1 MKKLRKD
8 KFRKILAFMVAL
20 ALMVS
25 CVPSAYTI
33 SASETFGD
41 GTDDLFTDGEGSS
54 GPEAE
59 ESTPDVSSADQE
71 KQAQQTMLTYENDSV
86 KVTAEALEEG
96 SLPQNT
102 SLRVDTVNENTS
114 VSYDTVSQKLSKA
127 AEDKG
132 SSLRGFFALDVYFAD
147 ADGNRVEPNGR
158 VKVTIEYK
166 TPAAPELTDA
176 ANTSVTVEKLR
187 YNSSTGETEVNTLQ
201 PDEDLKVLN
210 VTEEKKVQTIQ
221 AETGNAAV
229 FAVMWDSPETAADEA
244 ENDESPIDSENNSDN
259 VDISGDEVTPEPTLT
274 EAPTEEPTVTEEPE
288 VTETPA
294 EEPEVTE
301 VPEEEQEVTDL
312 TQEDMVTYTKTIDNV
327 EITATAARGVLP
339 DEAELNVTSI
349 DKGNTQYSDVSEKL
363 EAKAKEEN
371 YSIAGFLAYDIF
383 FTDKDGNKIEPQD
396 GKVKVSMAYTQAAVP
411 EEITNQENT
420 AEPENE
426 SEAADVSDSD
436 DSIADSASDSS
447 EDTVKS
453 NIQQCEVSLVH
464 LSEDADGQVKE
475 VVDMTG
481 QGQGNV
487 ETTDGNEVTRA
498 EFETESFSTFSIIWK
513 VNNVDYTLNVHR
525 MRQNLDGTTVEL
537 NSSDI
542 TYTTTYNNS
551 NNIKLEKLA
560 ETYKA
565 EDCAYSYGYVLK
577 DGVEETAT
585 AVSYNNIQNQE
596 GENWWYESGNSWY
609 IYTTGKT
616 ADVYLVYNE
625 IARYSGKLNTVDN
638 RKDGITVNLFDYDNS
653 INSNH
658 TLKFNDGKP
667 NNESDYNRWTGFLSN
682 IGSKA
687 PYQGIMSNLMGQDSD
702 GNYTYPVLAVGNGE
716 SASYL
721 FSNDQVAGKTSYPDV
736 NKLFTKDAD
745 GYYEYNSALNYAYLN
760 GSNFE
765 VYDIPAT
772 CQKANDTGGGK
783 DTGGFFPF
791 NPLVSDCGTLS
802 NGIRNIES
810 GTGSKTVDYHFGMT
824 MSADFIQP
832 EDGLVNGKDMQF
844 EFSGDDDVWVYID
857 GVLVLDIG
865 GIHDAISGSINFKTG
880 AVKVGNTTS
889 TTLKTLFQNAG
900 ESTADFEGD
909 TFSDYSGHTINFYY
923 LERGQGASNCHL
935 KFNLTTM
942 PEGSVAVEKQLSNTD
957 KEKYANVDFKFQLLA
972 QDIVST
978 DPISEKETYSDT
990 NYVYLDSAV
999 LNDENNTS
1007 VTFNTETIGET
1018 TYKKVFTLKP
1028 GQRAIFSGLKKN
1040 RKYIVREIGVKSE
1053 EYDKVFINKV
1063 EITDQTGNI
1072 TAGEATVASRP
1083 LVVFTNNCSAVNSRE
1098 LQITK
1103 KIKDDI
1109 YVDDTFSFRIQLSNQ
1124 DNVLVPYANGD
1135 YYLKDEDGNYWYYN
1149 ASGAPT
1155 FNGSD
1160 AIVCGRKTTDDGTV
1174 TGVPAGYTV
1183 AVTSILSGTSFRVEE
1198 VNLDSEK
1205 YDTPD
1210 KAVNNA
1216 DASVVTDTDGHIA
1229 DGSIKLGQDANV
1241 VVTNTP
1247 KNQGQEQDQTFI
1259 RISKTFEGLTDTEIG
1274 ELANAEPPY
1283 KITVTGKKLDTET
1296 NTYVD
1301 FAQDLYLRRDA
1312 FVTGSGTTWTY
1323 TWKIEGCGTGTY
1335 HVTENNYNKNGY
1347 SSEVKINGTTIQNPE
1362 QNGVDV
1368 TTEASTYKYT
1378 AKDRVTNCNQQDYEI
1393 GVQNLI
1399 VAKLTKGQGTFV
1411 WTRNPAS
1418 IDERLA
1424 IINIIKSIN
1433 GFDNNATLDNCY
1445 FYSGEGIEGTMIFR
1459 GAKIRYDCQ
1468 NILHFDY
1475 PKQWAMFATGTYEI
1489 TDGRNAEVAIE
1500 NTYTENTA
1508 DLDLVKILNSTDGS
1522 ETRLAGAEFDLYK
1535 KDRNGTGYSKV
1546 NSDPIVI
1553 DNDHQEEALR
1563 NLSPGQ
1569 YYLVETKAPDGCT
1582 LLADQIYFKQENGTI
1597 ILTDEDGNAL
1607 QTENAMW
1614 SLSSS
1619 DGSNVLT
1626 IKNNKIYNLPSAGG
1640 PGIYGFTISGVAI
1653 LATALL
1659 LFIKNKRREEEAKR
1673 S

>member
-59 ESTPDVSSADQE
+59 ESTPDVSGADQE

-86 KVTAEALEEG
+86 KVTAEAQEEG
-96 SLPQNT
+96 ALPQNT
-102 SLRVDTVNENTS
+102 SLRADTVNENTS
-114 VSYDTVSQKLSKA
+114 VSYDTVYQKLSKA

-187 YNSSTGETEVNTLQ
+187 YNSSTGETEANTLQ

-426 SEAADVSDSD
+426 SEAADVSDSE

-537 NSSDI
+537 DSSDI

-577 DGVEETAT
+577 DGAENTAT
-585 AVSYNNIQNQE
+585 AVSYNNNVQNQK
-596 GENWWYESGNSWY
+596 GEYWWYESGNSWY
-609 IYTTGKT
+609 IYTIGKT
-616 ADVYLVYNE
+616 ADVYLVYKE

-667 NNESDYNRWTGFLSN
+667 DNESNYNRWTGFLSN

-736 NKLFTKDAD
+736 NKLFTKDTD

-765 VYDIPAT
+765 VYDVPAT

-783 DTGGFFPF
+783 NTGGFFPF
-791 NPLVSDCGTLS
+791 NPLVSDCGTLN
-802 NGIRNIES
+802 NGIRNIET
-810 GTGSKTVDYHFGMT
+810 GIGSKAVNYHFGMT
-824 MSADFIQP
+824 MSAEFIQP

-889 TTLKTLFQNAG
+889 TTLKALFKNANVP
-900 ESTADFEGD
+900 TDDFEGD
-909 TFSDYSGHTINFYY
+909 TFADFSGHTINFYY
-923 LERGQGASNCHL
+923 LERGEGASNCHL

-990 NYVYLDSAV
+990 KYVYLDSAV
-999 LNDENNTS
+999 LNDENNTP
-1007 VTFNTETIGET
+1007 VTFKTETIDNK
-1018 TYKKVFTLKP
+1018 TYEKVFTLKP
-1028 GQRAIFSGLKKN
+1028 GQRALFSGLKKN

-1063 EITDQTGNI
+1063 EITDHTGSI

-1083 LVVFTNNCSAVNSRE
+1083 LVVFTNNCSAFNSRE

-1124 DNVLVPYANGD
+1124 NNVLVPYANGD

-1149 ASGAPT
+1149 ASGALT
-1155 FNGSD
+1155 SNRTEG
-1160 AIVCGRKTTDDGTV
+1160 IVCGHKTTDDGIV

-1198 VNLDSEK
+1198 VSLNSEK

-1210 KAVNNA
+1210 KAVNDA
-1216 DASVVTDTDGHIA
+1216 DASVVTDA
-1229 DGSIKLGQDANV
+1229 DGSIRLGQDAKV

-1247 KNQGQEQDQTFI
+1247 KNRGQEQDQTFI
-1259 RISKTFEGLTDTEIG
+1259 RISKTFEGLTDAEIRK
-1274 ELANAEPPY
+1274 LADAGY
-1283 KITVTGKKLDTET
+1283 KITVTNTE
-1296 NTYVD
+1296 VD
-1301 FAQDLYLRRDA
+1301 FRQDLYLKDA
-1312 FVTGSGTTWTY
+1312 IVAGSDTTWTY

-1335 HVTENNYNKNGY
+1335 HVTESNYNKNGY
-1347 SSEVKINGTTIQNPE
+1347 SSEVKINGTIIQNPE

-1368 TTEASTYKYT
+1368 TTKASTYKYT
-1378 AKDRVTNCNQQDYEI
+1378 AKDKVTSCNDSDYEI

-1582 LLADQIYFKQENGTI
+1582 LLADQIYFKQKNGTI
-1597 ILTDEDGNAL
+1597 ILTDEDGNTL